1 MATDFKKQKSPVVS
15 LPAAEGDEFLH
26 TYPRIVRPI
35 TIVEAG
41 RLSVYGDLSPCGTK
55 SDIIR
60 NQSSLVRQIST
71 YMQTRL

>member
-1 MATDFKKQKSPVVS
+1 MATDFKKQKIPVVS

-35 TIVEAG
+35 TVVEAG
-41 RLSVYGDLSPCGTK
+41 RLSVYGDLSL
-55 SDIIR
+55 R